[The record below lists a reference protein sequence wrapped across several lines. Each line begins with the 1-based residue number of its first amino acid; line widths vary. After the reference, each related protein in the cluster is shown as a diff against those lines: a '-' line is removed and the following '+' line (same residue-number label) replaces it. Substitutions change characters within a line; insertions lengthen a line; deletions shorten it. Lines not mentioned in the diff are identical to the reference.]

1 VIARTQRWILALLLL
16 AAGAWAAV
24 LATRGAF
31 GIALIGALAI
41 LNTQPGLI
49 AIEYLVLMPYA
60 NRRDPT
66 HSPGLRQRLVAWW
79 RESWTAHAVFSW
91 RQPFRE
97 NAESDGLDPV
107 AHAGRHALV
116 LVHGFFCNRGLWNP
130 WMRRLRE
137 RGIPF
142 VAITLE
148 PAYGSIDEYVH
159 AVDGAIERAWQAT
172 GVAPVIAAHSM
183 GGLAVRAWW
192 RARGTE
198 GDERVSHVLTVGTP
212 HCGTLTAYFAK
223 GLNAR
228 QMRPGSS
235 WLSQLAAD
243 EPPARYARFTCFYS
257 DCDNISMPAAT
268 ATLSGADNRH
278 VPGQPHVAL
287 VYAQAVFEEAL
298 RRSQSA

>member
-1 VIARTQRWILALLLL
+1 VIARTQRWIVALLLL
-16 AAGAWAAV
+16 AAGGWVAVFAANGAVGVAW
-24 LATRGAF
+24 
-31 GIALIGALAI
+31 IGALAI

-60 NRRDPT
+60 NRNDRT
-66 HSPGLRQRLVAWW
+66 RIPGLRQRISAWW

-97 NAESDGLDPV
+97 NAEPDGLDPG
-107 AHAGRHALV
+107 AHAGHHVLV

-130 WMRRLRE
+130 WMRQLRE
-137 RGIPF
+137 HGIPF
-142 VAITLE
+142 LAVTLE
-148 PAYGSIDEYVH
+148 PAYGSIEEYVN
-159 AVDGAIERAWQAT
+159 AIDRAIERAWRAT

-192 RARGTE
+192 RAKGRE
-198 GDERVSHVLTVGTP
+198 SDERVSHVLTIGTP
-212 HCGTLTAYFAK
+212 HHGTLTAYFAK

-228 QMRPGSS
+228 QMRPGSP
-235 WLSQLAAD
+235 WLLQLAAD
-243 EPPARYARFTCFYS
+243 EPPGRYARFTCFYS

-268 ATLSGADNRH
+268 ATLPGAENRH

-287 VYAQAVFEEAL
+287 VYAQVVLEEAL
-298 RRSQSA
+298 RRSQAT